1 MFVALSELCA
11 QCYAFV
17 CKNELFRQ
25 SHTTYHITVVIT
37 NIKKKKHRLC
47 KPKKQ
52 NYLFPWNQ

>member
-52 NYLFPWNQ
+52 NYLFP